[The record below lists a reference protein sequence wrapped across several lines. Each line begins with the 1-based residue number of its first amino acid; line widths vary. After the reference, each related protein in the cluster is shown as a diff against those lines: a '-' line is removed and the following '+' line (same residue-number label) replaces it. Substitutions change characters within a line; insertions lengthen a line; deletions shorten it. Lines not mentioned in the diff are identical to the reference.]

1 MAHSGVVRDS
11 KVVKDSRPAF
21 EVTKDSNGID
31 QVLLST
37 PKGATAHVSIGFNIQ
52 FNAIMIYNLF

>member
-1 MAHSGVVRDS
+1 MAHSGAVRYS
-11 KVVKDSRPAF
+11 KAVKDSEPAI

-37 PKGATAHVSIGFNIQ
+37 PKGATAQVSIGFNIQ
-52 FNAIMIYNLF
+52 CNHDL

>member
-1 MAHSGVVRDS
+1 MAHSGAVRDS
-11 KVVKDSRPAF
+11 KARKDSGPAI

-37 PKGATAHVSIGFNIQ
+37 PKGATAHVSIDFNIQ
-52 FNAIMIYNLF
+52 CNQDL